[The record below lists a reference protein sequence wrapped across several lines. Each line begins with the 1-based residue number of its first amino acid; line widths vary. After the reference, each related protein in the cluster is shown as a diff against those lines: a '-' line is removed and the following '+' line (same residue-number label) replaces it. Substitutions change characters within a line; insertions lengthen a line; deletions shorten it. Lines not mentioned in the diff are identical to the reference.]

1 MIRQGWM
8 TRRGAL
14 IGAACV
20 LLASCSPII
29 TDHGYVPSDKDLAK
43 VEVGK
48 STRDDVGYAVGRPTS
63 SGVLAGSAW
72 YYVGSRFKQ
81 VGIRAPEEIDRQVV
95 AISFREDGTVENV
108 ERFGL
113 QDGKVIAISR
123 RITASNIKGTTLIG
137 QLLGNLGQVDAAQI
151 LPRN

>member
-1 MIRQGWM
+1 MNRQGWM

-14 IGAACV
+14 IGVACAMLAA
-20 LLASCSPII
+20 CSPII
-29 TDHGYVPSDKDLAK
+29 RDHGYVPSEKDLAK
-43 VEVGK
+43 VEVGV

-81 VGIRAPEEIDRQVV
+81 VGPRAPVEIDRQVV
-95 AISFREDGTVENV
+95 AITFAEDGTVENV

-113 QDGKVIAISR
+113 KDGKVIAISR
-123 RITASNIKGTTLIG
+123 RITASNIKGTTLIS
-137 QLLGNLGQVDAAQI
+137 QLLGNLGNFDASQV

>member
-1 MIRQGWM
+1 MNRHGWM

-14 IGAACV
+14 FGAACAI
-20 LLASCSPII
+20 LASCSPII
-29 TDHGYVPSDKDLAK
+29 RDHGYVPNDKDLAK
-43 VEVGK
+43 VEVGV

-95 AISFREDGTVENV
+95 AISFAEDGTVENV

-113 QDGKVIAISR
+113 ADGKVIAISR
-123 RITASNIKGTTLIG
+123 RVTASNIKGTTLIS
-137 QLLGNLGQVDAAQI
+137 QLLSNLGNFDASQV

>member
-1 MIRQGWM
+1 MNRQGWM

-14 IGAACV
+14 IGAACLV
-20 LLASCSPII
+20 LSSCTSII
-29 TDHGYVPSDKDLAK
+29 SDHGYVPSDKDLAK

-95 AISFREDGTVENV
+95 AISFNEAGTVENV

-123 RITASNIKGTTLIG
+123 RITATNIKGTTLIS
-137 QLLGNLGQVDAAQI
+137 QLLGNLGQVDAGQI